1 MDLLAFLIAVNE
13 RLMPPAA
20 SGLSLFC
27 DGKNFIIM
35 YKSSGPTHYEPETT
49 IPLEKVPGSST
60 GYYEQQDVNFL
71 LTLVK
76 TLIRHGN

>member
-35 YKSSGPTHYEPETT
+35 YKSSGPINYEPESTLP
-49 IPLEKVPGSST
+49 INKVPGGST
-60 GYYEQQDVNFL
+60 GYYTPQDVDFL

-76 TLIRHGN
+76 TLIRNGN